1 MHPSRENTGFAEA
14 ADAMNRMTPIRDR
27 EYSIVGCMMHGR
39 SQTEDVLRVADRN
52 DFTQNS
58 ARLVFDACSA
68 INGTGREPSMASVH
82 QYLADLGRLQ
92 DLGHEPQVFL
102 YELYAEY
109 APTDMDLP
117 FHIENLRRD
126 SKLRQMQVIG
136 TQIQSAALAPFDSVD
151 EMANSFAG
159 QLTAVASERSTADP
173 IPVGELHLIA
183 QQRYDELALGKRPKM
198 FATGIES
205 LDQLL
210 GGFVP
215 GTLVVVAAR
224 PSVGKSALALCFAA
238 NVSRWGAPVLFH
250 SLEMTCDEV
259 YDRLA
264 AMTAEVP
271 LNNLRSGKNIDA
283 ETATRI
289 VRLGEPG
296 NLATYPIYFDDRASL
311 TATQLSLAAKRHAR
325 RKGTK
330 LVIVDYLQLLRAD
343 NPKEPRYLQ
352 IGAATKA
359 LKELAKTA
367 SVCVVCLAQLN
378 RDVEAAGQD
387 GEPQLSHLR
396 DSGEIEQDADVVMF
410 LRRLQSDPSLP
421 THDVD
426 LKVAKQRN
434 GPTGV
439 VSLTYQRPFTRF
451 VPRIAY

>member
-1 MHPSRENTGFAEA
+1 MPPPASPGFAEA
-14 ADAMNRMTPIRDR
+14 CDSVNRLYPVRDR
-27 EYSIVGCMMHGR
+27 EFAIVGCMMHGR
-39 SQTEDVLRVADRN
+39 EQTEDVLRATAAT

-58 ARLVFDACSA
+58 ARLVFDACKA
-68 INGTGREPSMASVH
+68 IHATGRDPSMAGVH
-82 QYLADLGRLQ
+82 QYLADLGRLA
-92 DLGHEPQVFL
+92 DLGADPAVFL
-102 YELYAEY
+102 YELYSER

-117 FHIENLRRD
+117 FHLENIRRD
-126 SKLRQMQVIG
+126 AKLRQLQCIG
-136 TQIQSAALAPFDSVD
+136 TQIQSAAIEPFDSVD
-151 EMANSFAG
+151 EMANAFAG
-159 QLTAVASERSTADP
+159 QLTAIASERTTDDP
-173 IPVGELHLIA
+173 VPVAELHE
-183 QQRYDELALGKRPKM
+183 QSVKRWDDLATGKRPRT

-205 LDQLL
+205 LDHLL
-210 GGFVP
+210 GGFSP
-215 GTLVVVAAR
+215 GTLSILAAR

-238 NVSRWGAPVLFH
+238 NVSRYGAPVLFF

-271 LNNLRSGKNIDA
+271 LNTLRTGRSIDA
-283 ETATRI
+283 ETATKI
-289 VRLGEPG
+289 VRLGTPG
-296 NLATYPIYFDDRASL
+296 NLATYPIYFDDRAGL
-311 TATQLSLAAKRHAR
+311 TTSQLNLAAKRHAR

-330 LVIVDYLQLLRAD
+330 LVIVDYLQLLRPE

-352 IGAATKA
+352 IGAAMKI

-367 SVCVVCLAQLN
+367 GVAVLCLAQLN
-378 RDVEAAGQD
+378 REVESGGAD

-410 LRRLQSDPSLP
+410 LRRLQNDPALP

-439 VSLTYQRPFTRF
+439 VNLIYQRPFTRF
-451 VPRIAY
+451 VPRVSY